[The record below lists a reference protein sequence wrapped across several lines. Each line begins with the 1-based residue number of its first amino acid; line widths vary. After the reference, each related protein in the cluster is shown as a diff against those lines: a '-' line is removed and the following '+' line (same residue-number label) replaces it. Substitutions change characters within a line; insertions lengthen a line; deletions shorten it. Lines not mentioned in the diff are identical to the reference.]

1 MTEKP
6 DAVHIIHIAAPAQKI
21 WDALT
26 SPALSPSYFFGNRF
40 EFGETDGDFRVIQ
53 PDGQVNS
60 EGKVLVRDEPHVL
73 RVTWDVVVYEDMRA
87 ETPGQVEFRLK
98 DLGGVVRLTVSEYGR
113 PPGAARFED
122 AAREGWSLILSG
134 IKSILETGEPMPLVQ
149 PEGPQ

>member
-6 DAVHIIHIAAPAQKI
+6 DAVHIIHIAASAQKV

-26 SPALSPSYFFGNRF
+26 SPELSPSYFFGNRF
-40 EFGETDGDFRVIQ
+40 EFGEKGGDFRVIQ

-60 EGKVLVRDEPHVL
+60 EGKVLVRDEPRLL
-73 RVTWDVVVYEDMRA
+73 RVTWDVVAYPDMRA
-87 ETPGQVEFRLK
+87 ETPGQVEFRLE
-98 DLGGVVRLTVSEYGR
+98 DLGGVVRLTVSEYAR
-113 PPGAARFED
+113 PPGAAKYEG

-134 IKSILETGEPMPLVQ
+134 IKSIIETGEPMPQVQ